1 MDLARQL
8 LETEMEVVK
17 EGMTHGELS
26 LEAYTQVGDSSLTCL
41 LTPDTCILTP
51 ASQHL
56 HPNPCIRTPASQHL
70 HPKTCIR
77 TPASKH
83 LPLDICL
90 LTSAS

>member
-51 ASQHL
+51 ASQPL
-56 HPNPCIRTPASQHL
+56 HPNTCIPTPASENL
-70 HPKTCIR
+70 HPKT
-77 TPASKH
+77 
-83 LPLDICL
+83 CL